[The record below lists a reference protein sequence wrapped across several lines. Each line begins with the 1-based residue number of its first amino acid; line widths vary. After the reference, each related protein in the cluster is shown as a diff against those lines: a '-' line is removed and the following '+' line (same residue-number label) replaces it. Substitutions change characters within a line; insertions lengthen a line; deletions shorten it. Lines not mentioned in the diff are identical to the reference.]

1 MTGFISQKHKY
12 KKNKYNIMSEI
23 LKKKLPTDLVRLIQS
38 YLLPSIFDI
47 YISRI
52 ELNNE
57 IKNIVLDFKKENEIY
72 DFYMNYYRGDVYIST
87 MFLN

>member
-1 MTGFISQKHKY
+1 
-12 KKNKYNIMSEI
+12 MSEI

-38 YLLPSIFDI
+38 FLMPSIFDT
-47 YISRI
+47 YVSKI

-57 IKNIVLDFKKENEIY
+57 IKKTILDFKKENELY
-72 DFYMNYYRGDVYIST
+72 DFYMNYYRGDIYIST

>member
-1 MTGFISQKHKY
+1 MPELLY
-12 KKNKYNIMSEI
+12 KKHKYNIMSEI

-38 YLLPSIFDI
+38 FLMPSIFDT
-47 YISRI
+47 YVSKI

-57 IKNIVLDFKKENEIY
+57 IKKTILDFKKENELY
-72 DFYMNYYRGDVYIST
+72 DFYMNYYRGDIYIST